1 MPESDYANGAPSPD
15 PDLSPREVV
24 QVQLNALRR
33 NEELGGDEGIATAY
47 RFASPAN
54 RAVTGPL
61 ERFVGMLKNPLY
73 RPMLDHASAMFGP
86 VQDDGDVARLQVV
99 LFGRMGE
106 VAAYDF
112 TLSRDEQSECWLTDG
127 VMLAPVE
134 MA

>member
-1 MPESDYANGAPSPD
+1 MPGSQYANGAPSPN
-15 PDLSPREVV
+15 PDLSPLEVV
-24 QVQLNALRR
+24 RLQLDALRR
-33 NEELGGDEGIATAY
+33 NGELGDDEGIATAF
-47 RFASPAN
+47 RFASSAN

-61 ERFVGMLKNPLY
+61 DRFARMLKNSLY
-73 RPMLDHASAMFGP
+73 KPMLDHASARFGP
-86 VQDDGDVARLQVV
+86 VQDDGEVARLQVV

-112 TLSRDEQSECWLTDG
+112 TLSRDEETACWLTDG

>member
-1 MPESDYANGAPSPD
+1 MSGFLYENGGPSPSKG
-15 PDLSPREVV
+15 LSPREVV
-24 QVQLNALRR
+24 RLQLDALGHNA
-33 NEELGGDEGIATAY
+33 ELGDDSGIAAAF

-61 ERFVGMLKNPLY
+61 ERFAGMLKNSLY
-73 RPMLDHASAMFGP
+73 RPMLDHVSAEFGP
-86 VQDDGDVARLQVV
+86 VQLEGEVARVQVV
-99 LFGRMGE
+99 LFGRSGE

-112 TLSRDEQSECWLTDG
+112 TLSKDGDTGCWLTDG